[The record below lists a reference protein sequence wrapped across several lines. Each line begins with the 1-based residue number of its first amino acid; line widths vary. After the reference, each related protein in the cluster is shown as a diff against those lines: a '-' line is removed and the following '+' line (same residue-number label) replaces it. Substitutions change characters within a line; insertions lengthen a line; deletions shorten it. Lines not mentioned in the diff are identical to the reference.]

1 MGKFS
6 IVGLKVVL
14 ALILAGT
21 LFVQLF
27 MIPMILIH
35 EAPEN
40 GTDKFYQAS
49 FLGYLFVAGLNI
61 ETCVYCVWK
70 LATRVKR
77 GTVFDPAS
85 LGFVTPIII
94 AFAIGSVATLALGV
108 IFAASTEIAPGAVLL
123 VGGAGLLMIGISIIV
138 LVLRQ
143 LLEQAAMT
151 QAQAAELRDELGG
164 VI

>member
-1 MGKFS
+1 MGKYS
-6 IVGLKVVL
+6 ILGLKVVL
-14 ALILAGT
+14 ALITAGT

-35 EAPEN
+35 EASSDSGERLLQ
-40 GTDKFYQAS
+40 TS
-49 FLGYLFVAGLNI
+49 FLSYLFLAGLVI
-61 ETCVYCVWK
+61 ETCVICVWK

-85 LGFVTPIII
+85 LGYVTPIII
-94 AFAIGSVATLALGV
+94 AFAIASLATLVLGA
-108 IFAASTEIAPGAVLL
+108 ILATSTEIAPGAVLL

-143 LLEQAAMT
+143 LLDQAATTQT
-151 QAQAAELRDELGG
+151 QAAALRDELGG

>member
-6 IVGLKVVL
+6 IGGLKVVL
-14 ALILAGT
+14 ALILTGT

-27 MIPMILIH
+27 MIPMIIMH
-35 EAPEN
+35 GSPTEASERLL
-40 GTDKFYQAS
+40 QSS
-49 FLGYLFVAGLNI
+49 FLGYMFLAGLII
-61 ETCVYCVWK
+61 ETCVWCVWK

-85 LGFVTPIII
+85 LSYVTPIII
-94 AFAIGSVATLALGV
+94 AFAVGSAATLALGA
-108 IFAASTEIAPGAVLL
+108 ILAGSSEIAPGAVLL
-123 VGGAGLLMIGISIIV
+123 VGGAGLLMIGISIVV

-143 LLEQAAMT
+143 LLEQAANT

>member
-6 IVGLKVVL
+6 IVGLKVIL
-14 ALILAGT
+14 AVILAGT
-21 LFVQLF
+21 FFVQLF
-27 MIPMILIH
+27 MIPMIFIH
-35 EAPEN
+35 ESPSD
-40 GTDKFYQAS
+40 GTEKFFQGS
-49 FLGYLFVAGLNI
+49 FLSYLFLAGLII

-85 LGFVTPIII
+85 LGYVTPIII
-94 AFAIGSVATLALGV
+94 AFAVGALATLALGA
-108 IFAASTEIAPGAVLL
+108 IFAASTEIAPGVVLL

-151 QAQAAELRDELGG
+151 EAQAAELRTELGG

>member
-6 IVGLKVVL
+6 IIGLKVVL
-14 ALILAGT
+14 AVILAGT

-27 MIPMILIH
+27 IIPMILIH
-35 EAPEN
+35 ESPSN
-40 GTDKFYQAS
+40 GTDKFFQAS
-49 FLGYLFVAGLNI
+49 FLGYLLLAGLII
-61 ETCVYCVWK
+61 ETCVYSVWK

-85 LGFVTPIII
+85 LGYVTPIII
-94 AFAIGSVATLALGV
+94 AFTIGALSTFALGA
-108 IFAASTEIAPGAVLL
+108 IFAASTEIAPGVVLL
-123 VGGAGLLMIGISIIV
+123 VGGAGVLMIGISIIV

-143 LLEQAAMT
+143 LLAQAAMT
-151 QAQAAELRDELGG
+151 EAQADALRTELGG

>member
-6 IVGLKVVL
+6 IISLKVVL
-14 ALILAGT
+14 AVILAGT
-21 LFVQLF
+21 LVVQLF

-35 EAPEN
+35 ESPSDA
-40 GTDKFYQAS
+40 TDKFFQGS
-49 FLGYLFVAGLNI
+49 LLGYLFLAGI
-61 ETCVYCVWK
+61 IVETCVYCVWK

-85 LGFVTPIII
+85 LSYVSPLIV
-94 AFAIGSVATLALGV
+94 AFTVGALATFALGA
-108 IFAASTEIAPGAVLL
+108 IFAASTEIAPGVVLL
-123 VGGAGLLMIGISIIV
+123 VGGAGVLMIGISIIV

-143 LLEQAAMT
+143 LLEQATMT
-151 QAQAAELRDELGG
+151 EAQAAELRNELGG

>member
-14 ALILAGT
+14 TVILAGT
-21 LFVQLF
+21 LFVQLI

-35 EAPEN
+35 DSSGN
-40 GTDKFYQAS
+40 TDDRLIQGS
-49 FLGYLFVAGLNI
+49 FLSYLFLAGLII
-61 ETCVYCVWK
+61 ETCVFCVWK

-85 LGFVTPIII
+85 LGYVRPIIL
-94 AFAIGSVATLALGV
+94 AFAVGSIATFALAA
-108 IFAASTEIAPGAVLL
+108 IFATTTQIAPGVALL
-123 VGGAGLLMIGISIIV
+123 VGGAGLLMVGISIIV

-143 LLEQAAMT
+143 LLEQATMT
-151 QAQAAELRDELGG
+151 EAQAAELRTELGG

>member
-1 MGKFS
+1 MGKYS
-6 IVGLKVVL
+6 IIGLKVVL
-14 ALILAGT
+14 AVILAGT

-35 EAPEN
+35 ESPSS
-40 GTDKFYQAS
+40 GTDKFFQAA
-49 FLGYLFVAGLNI
+49 FLGYLILAGLVI
-61 ETCVYCVWK
+61 ETCVYSVWK

-85 LGFVTPIII
+85 LGYVTPIIV
-94 AFAIGSVATLALGV
+94 AFAVGALATFALGA
-108 IFAASTEIAPGAVLL
+108 IFAASTEIAPGVVLL

-138 LVLRQ
+138 LALRQ

-151 QAQAAELRDELGG
+151 EAQAAELRTELGG